1 MIPIY
6 YINLERSLKRRK
18 YMEKTFPNAERVEA
32 YDGIKIHTYKN
43 IQYQKNTK
51 QSNNELACSLSHIK
65 AIVQAYKDGHDKAII
80 LEDDIENI
88 IPLDIIEKN
97 IINCPKDAECIQL
110 YSNNTQEVRRM
121 TLLKNNYEKWNPKKW
136 STGAYCIF
144 RKGMEKIIEKF
155 YKNNIIN
162 INIKLDNYVADNCI
176 LYGNMITYS
185 YTKPLFINKLF
196 DSDIE
201 YKNSKIRNNLI
212 KNKLLEVNI
221 HNFIKKYMSEKNV

>member
-18 YMEKTFPNAERVEA
+18 YMEKTFPNASRIEA
-32 YDGIKIHTYKN
+32 YDGIKIHNYKN
-43 IQYQKNTK
+43 IQYRKNTK

-97 IINCPKDAECIQL
+97 IINCPKEDTECIQL
-110 YSNNTQEVRRM
+110 FNSNLSEVKR
-121 TLLKNNYEKWNPKKW
+121 TILLKNNYEKWNSKKW

-144 RKGMEKIIEKF
+144 RKGMDKIIGKF

-176 LYGNMITYS
+176 LYRNMITYS

-196 DSDIE
+196 DSDID

-221 HNFIKKYMSEKNV
+221 HNFIKDFVEKNV